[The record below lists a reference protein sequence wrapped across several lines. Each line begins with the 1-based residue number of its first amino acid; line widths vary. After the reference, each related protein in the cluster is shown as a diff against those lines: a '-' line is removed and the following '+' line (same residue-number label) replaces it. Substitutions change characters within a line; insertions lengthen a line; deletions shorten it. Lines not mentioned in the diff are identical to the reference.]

1 MAGESQ
7 DLKSRVLEALREVID
22 PDLHRDIVSLGFVK
36 NLEIEGGNVAF
47 DVELTTPACPVKDQL
62 AKQCD
67 EVVRRL
73 DGVSD
78 VKVNMTAKVAGAARR
93 ESPLLTGVKNIVAVA
108 SGKGGVGKSTTA
120 VHLAIALR
128 QTGATVGVMD
138 ADIYGPSI
146 PMMFAA
152 SERPRVSPEK
162 KLLPPTAYDVKIMS
176 MGFLAQGSEAVIWR
190 GPMVSNMISQF
201 LGAVDWGELDY
212 LVIDLPPGTGDAQ
225 LTLTQQA
232 PISGA
237 VIVTTP
243 QAVSL
248 IDARKGLRMFQQVN
262 VPVLGIVENM
272 SYFVCPSCGDR
283 SDIFG
288 TGGGRKV
295 AEEHGV
301 PLIGQIPIDTA
312 VVRGGD
318 SGKPVLIEHPSSPVS
333 VATREFAGNVAAR
346 LSVLARQEDSAAA
359 SFRME
364 WK

>member
-1 MAGESQ
+1 MSSESKE
-7 DLKSRVLEALREVID
+7 LESKVLDALRAVQD

-36 NLEIEGGNVAF
+36 NLRVEDGNVAF
-47 DVELTTPACPVKDQL
+47 DVELTTPACPVKDHLKTQCEDVVGAL
-62 AKQCD
+62 A
-67 EVVRRL
+67 
-73 DGVSD
+73 GVSS
-78 VKVNMTAKVAGAARR
+78 VAVNMTARVAGAARR
-93 ESPLLTGVKNIVAVA
+93 ESPLLAGVRNIIAVA

-120 VHLAIALR
+120 VHLAVALG
-128 QTGATVGVMD
+128 QSGASVGLMD

-146 PMMFAA
+146 PIMLATK
-152 SERPRVSPEK
+152 ERPRVSPEK
-162 KLLPPTAYDVKIMS
+162 KLVPPTSYGLKIMS
-176 MGFLAQGSEAVIWR
+176 MGFLSQGSEAVIWR

-232 PISGA
+232 PITGA

-272 SYFVCPSCGDR
+272 SYFVCPGCGER
-283 SDIFG
+283 AEIFG

-295 AEEHGV
+295 AEEFGV
-301 PLIGQIPIDTA
+301 PLLGQIPIDPA
-312 VVRGGD
+312 VVKGGD
-318 SGKPVLIEHPSSPVS
+318 SGKPMLIEHPSSPVS
-333 VATREFAGNVAAR
+333 EAAREFAGNVAAR
-346 LSVLARQEDSAAA
+346 LSVLGVREEGAPEP
-359 SFRME
+359 FE
-364 WK
+364 INWE